1 MEIFEFLKKNLLNNK
16 FKESYVDELLKPGSL
31 LTEEDF
37 KFYETNKSNNIWKI
51 RIFKKLNFKSF
62 TPQALN
68 FWIYRGY
75 SELEARD
82 LVNSNKVTRKEP
94 TPMQKEFWISKGLSE
109 SEATYK
115 IKTFRK
121 TNPEYWE
128 SRGYTLEEAKAQ
140 ISEYQKEN
148 AEKFKSKKI
157 LKPEL
162 FEDISQ
168 SQKKYWI
175 RKGMT
180 EDEAIKKVSEVQT
193 TFSLEK
199 CIERYGEE
207 AGRKRWSERQKKWA
221 KNYKKSNYSKI
232 SQDLFWKLIDSGKIN
247 LSKKIHFA
255 TYHNGKF
262 SDDINREHVINT
274 ENSVIKPDFVIL
286 EDKKIIEFDGIYW
299 HNHNRRNKPENY
311 KREKIRDENLIKA
324 GYQILR
330 INEAELKENSEKT
343 IEKCLNFLIN

>member
-1 MEIFEFLKKNLLNNK
+1 
-16 FKESYVDELLKPGSL
+16 
-31 LTEEDF
+31 
-37 KFYETNKSNNIWKI
+37 
-51 RIFKKLNFKSF
+51 LNFKSF

-128 SRGYTLEEAKAQ
+128 SRGYTLEEAKAK

-207 AGRKRWSERQKKWA
+207 AGRKRWSERQEKWA